1 MEDTPKASNEFNTIL
16 ETQDIFVDDGL
27 YKPLEQFKE
36 TIPDLP
42 EFVYHTLYLRY
53 NRNILTEEEVKAQE
67 LILSRFKENTRRENQ
82 MLEKAFLDNSANV
95 IVCEEEPI

>member
-1 MEDTPKASNEFNTIL
+1 MEDTPKSSNEFNTVV
-16 ETQDIFVDDGL
+16 ETQDVFLDDDL

-82 MLEKAFLDNSANV
+82 MLEKAFLDNSGNM
-95 IVCEEEPI
+95 IECKEDPI